1 MPSVSNS
8 PTLIAQETP
17 SWCFAAAE
25 VMVRQYYGLQQM
37 SQYEIARAST
47 AALAEADLSLAEKWD
62 LAQVLDSSAD
72 VTEDVGENHKSKIV
86 ELVRGQWNAF
96 NHDATGGQFIAKPTW
111 EDVRAEIDND
121 RVFVVGSTIHYY
133 VVSGYSDDGKGRR
146 LWVQDP
152 WPAGRGGQKSF
163 LLFDEFLDA
172 EGKACIVFRQ

>member
-25 VMVRQYYGLQQM
+25 VMVRQYYGLPQM

-47 AALAEADLSLAEKWD
+47 AALAQADLSLGEKWD

-111 EDVRAEIDND
+111 EA
-121 RVFVVGSTIHYY
+121 
-133 VVSGYSDDGKGRR
+133 
-146 LWVQDP
+146 
-152 WPAGRGGQKSF
+152 QKSITTAYSSWEAPSTTTSCPGIPMMARARRF
-163 LLFDEFLDA
+163 GSRTL
-172 EGKACIVFRQ
+172 GRQAGEVRNQSSYSTSS